1 MRKTKSYKLE
11 SILEQRIRMGNY
23 TLLNFPAER
32 RLASTSNGTA
42 TAARVNGSMA
52 VFLAPSF
59 LSSHIF
65 MFQRMLAAV
74 AREAGWQLQTILYM
88 HWDDACI
95 EEALERFDGVF
106 L

>member
-32 RLASTSNGTA
+32 RLAS

-88 HWDDACI
+88 H
-95 EEALERFDGVF
+95 
-106 L
+106 